1 MAVSSEYFRAAVGV
15 LDEATAARFE
25 RWAGEHCVRHLL
37 VRENDGCRT
46 LFAQRDGA
54 RSVKSTKVCLRTVF
68 SNFGRPLANL
78 DPTWLVLLTR
88 EEFEDA
94 TSAPTNA
101 VTQQQLPEPQ
111 PEVVADPVAAT
122 VLLSLS
128 PGFDKRAE
136 EAFAALRRTVLC
148 AA

>member
-1 MAVSSEYFRAAVGV
+1 MGV
-15 LDEATAARFE
+15 LDEVTAARFE
-25 RWAGEHCVRHLL
+25 RWAGEHCVRHLF
-37 VRENDGCRT
+37 VRENDGGRT

-54 RSVKSTKVCLRTVF
+54 RSVKSTKVCLRTMF

-94 TSAPTNA
+94 TAASTTAAATE
-101 VTQQQLPEPQ
+101 QQLPDPQ
-111 PEVVADPVAAT
+111 PEVAADPAAVT